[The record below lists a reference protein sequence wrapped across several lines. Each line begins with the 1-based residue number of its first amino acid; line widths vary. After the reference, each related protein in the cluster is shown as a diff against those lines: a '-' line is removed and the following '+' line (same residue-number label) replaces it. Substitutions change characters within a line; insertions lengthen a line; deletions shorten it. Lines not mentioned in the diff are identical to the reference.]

1 MFLISNEIVGQ
12 KVILIDI
19 ETKNKIANAN
29 LSSSMGKGTISD
41 KNGLADLN
49 IFRQND
55 EIIIQHI
62 SYTPKKIIKRE
73 VLDTI
78 FLLKNK
84 YLLNTV
90 DFEDVKVPLIEGV
103 SKLSIINRREI
114 EKLKSKSIA
123 ELLKQSSGI
132 HVQESQSGGGSPNF
146 RGMEANRL
154 LTVVDGIPLNNAIYR
169 SGHVQSSNVVN
180 SFFIDEIKVA
190 TGPSAVVY
198 GDGAMGGAVVVNTV
212 GGKSFGLSSNILE
225 QKHESSSSSSSIKY
239 LSKIKKN
246 RFTLINGFAL
256 ENSGNLKM
264 GNKRRHGYESWGNE
278 KIITLNNE
286 QLETDYKKY
295 DLLQKTY
302 FNVKDLSINLNNQ
315 FSGISQ
321 ISRFDKLNDYD
332 DEANKYSQWYYGPK
346 TRFAQSITIKKKKK
360 SKLFDNVSIIGA
372 WQKTNESRHK
382 QKRTDTLM
390 SNRYEDVVIFDGILD
405 AKKNINNIDIN
416 YGSHFR
422 KQFVTSRANLSSTQ
436 GENFYNTT
444 RYPSGGSDISDLS
457 FYFQVKAKFRTGTT
471 IFLGERYNIN
481 SLNAVFNDN
490 TLINLPFPQI
500 NTNNQSL
507 VSSIFLNQKIKGQF
521 AIAGSYYMGFRNPN
535 IDDIGKI
542 FSKND
547 NDVII
552 PNESLKPEKTNNF
565 EYGITYNDKN
575 LSFEVLY
582 FETYIRD
589 AIQRNYSS
597 LNGQDSIIYDGEIM
611 RVQMNQNIQKA
622 KINGFNFAFSA
633 KNLNNY
639 NLNIVYNYLKGR
651 DNLDLPLAH
660 IPPANIKLDLNKT
673 FDNAEV
679 GISYIYNSWK
689 YANEYDENGVDN
701 LDEGTIDGNPSWNI
715 INLNYIN
722 HINDNISASFSVE
735 NLLDTHYK
743 TFGSGI
749 SASGRNFVVSL
760 TSKF

>member
-1 MFLISNEIVGQ
+1 M
-12 KVILIDI
+12 
-19 ETKNKIANAN
+19 
-29 LSSSMGKGTISD
+29 
-41 KNGLADLN
+41 
-49 IFRQND
+49 
-55 EIIIQHI
+55 
-62 SYTPKKIIKRE
+62 
-73 VLDTI
+73 
-78 FLLKNK
+78 
-84 YLLNTV
+84 
-90 DFEDVKVPLIEGV
+90 
-103 SKLSIINRREI
+103 
-114 EKLKSKSIA
+114 
-123 ELLKQSSGI
+123 
-132 HVQESQSGGGSPNF
+132 
-146 RGMEANRL
+146 
-154 LTVVDGIPLNNAIYR
+154 
-169 SGHVQSSNVVN
+169 
-180 SFFIDEIKVA
+180 
-190 TGPSAVVY
+190 
-198 GDGAMGGAVVVNTV
+198 
-212 GGKSFGLSSNILE
+212 
-225 QKHESSSSSSSIKY
+225 
-239 LSKIKKN
+239 
-246 RFTLINGFAL
+246 
-256 ENSGNLKM
+256 
-264 GNKRRHGYESWGNE
+264 
-278 KIITLNNE
+278 
-286 QLETDYKKY
+286 
-295 DLLQKTY
+295 
-302 FNVKDLSINLNNQ
+302 
-315 FSGISQ
+315 
-321 ISRFDKLNDYD
+321 
-332 DEANKYSQWYYGPK
+332 
-346 TRFAQSITIKKKKK
+346 
-360 SKLFDNVSIIGA
+360 
-372 WQKTNESRHK
+372 
-382 QKRTDTLM
+382 
-390 SNRYEDVVIFDGILD
+390 
-405 AKKNINNIDIN
+405 
-416 YGSHFR
+416 
-422 KQFVTSRANLSSTQ
+422 
-436 GENFYNTT
+436 
-444 RYPSGGSDISDLS
+444 
-457 FYFQVKAKFRTGTT
+457 KFRTGTT

-622 KINGFNFAFSA
+622 KINGVNFAFSA

>member
-1 MFLISNEIVGQ
+1 M
-12 KVILIDI
+12 
-19 ETKNKIANAN
+19 
-29 LSSSMGKGTISD
+29 
-41 KNGLADLN
+41 
-49 IFRQND
+49 
-55 EIIIQHI
+55 
-62 SYTPKKIIKRE
+62 
-73 VLDTI
+73 
-78 FLLKNK
+78 
-84 YLLNTV
+84 
-90 DFEDVKVPLIEGV
+90 
-103 SKLSIINRREI
+103 
-114 EKLKSKSIA
+114 
-123 ELLKQSSGI
+123 
-132 HVQESQSGGGSPNF
+132 
-146 RGMEANRL
+146 
-154 LTVVDGIPLNNAIYR
+154 
-169 SGHVQSSNVVN
+169 
-180 SFFIDEIKVA
+180 
-190 TGPSAVVY
+190 
-198 GDGAMGGAVVVNTV
+198 
-212 GGKSFGLSSNILE
+212 E

-360 SKLFDNVSIIGA
+360 SKLFDNVSIVGA

-390 SNRYEDVVIFDGILD
+390 SNRHEDVVIFDGILD

-416 YGSHFR
+416 YGTHFR
-422 KQFVTSRANLSSTQ
+422 KQFVTSKANLSSTA

-660 IPPANIKLDLNKT
+660 MPPANIKLDLNKT